1 MSRLHPRTV
10 LALAGKDAR
19 IVRRSPVLLA
29 LLVVYPLAVALLLG
43 LALSGGPAKPKI
55 LVVNQ
60 VPEGRSSVDLGGDTL
75 DARSYARRLVADTDA
90 TFVRSRAEAVRAV
103 RDGDAVGAIVIPADT
118 VERLRGV
125 LSLSGSPNLP
135 TLEVLTNDADPVRAT
150 AVRQLVKSRLADAN
164 GEISRRLIDVAGGYL
179 GVLTN
184 GGNLA
189 LFGDAGDILGLRQ
202 AGEILQRTQ
211 ERLPAGAAR
220 DEIARVQRFAKLAAD
235 NLAYAAPLM
244 RSVAD
249 PIRIDQ
255 RSVTGPAV
263 SLDVYAGAVAAT
275 VSLLLVAVLLAA
287 GLVALEREERT
298 FGRLVRSAVAPSALL
313 GSKTL
318 LAGLAGAAVALIVAA
333 GLAPFL
339 GLDATRI
346 PLWILA
352 AVLAGAA
359 CGALGVG
366 LGAVG
371 AGGGDVRAASLLAI
385 LLLVPIVVVGLVPAG
400 TTSAA
405 VGTAIDVASALFP
418 FRPALHLVTAALEHG
433 AVVGPALHLLA
444 LTAAWGAVG
453 LVALRRADRTA

>member
-1 MSRLHPRTV
+1 M
-10 LALAGKDAR
+10 ALAGKDAR

-29 LLVVYPLAVALLLG
+29 LLVIYPLAVALLLG
-43 LALSGGPAKPKI
+43 LALSAGPAKSKI
-55 LVVNQ
+55 VVVNL
-60 VPEGRSSVDLGGDTL
+60 VPEGRASVDLGGETL
-75 DARSYARRLVADTDA
+75 NAKSYARRLVADTDA
-90 TFVRSRAEAVRAV
+90 TFVTTRAEAVKAV
-103 RDGDAVGAIVIPADT
+103 KDGDAVGAIVIPPDT
-118 VERLRGV
+118 VDRLRGV
-125 LSLSGSPNLP
+125 LSLSGSRDLP

-150 AVRQLVKSRLADAN
+150 ALRQLVKSRLADAN

-211 ERLPAGAAR
+211 AQLPAGEAR
-220 DEIARVQRFAKLAAD
+220 DQVARVQRFARLAAE

-244 RSVAD
+244 QSVAD
-249 PIRIDQ
+249 PIRVHQ

-263 SLDVYAGAVAAT
+263 SLDVYAAAVAAT

-298 FGRLVRSAVAPSALL
+298 FGRLVRSAVSPAALL

-318 LAGLAGAAVALIVAA
+318 LAGVAGAAVALVVSG
-333 GLAPFL
+333 GLALFL
-339 GLDATRI
+339 GLDASRI

-352 AVLAGAA
+352 AALAGAA

-371 AGGGDVRAASLLAI
+371 AGGDVRAASLLAI
-385 LLLVPIVVVGLVPAG
+385 LLLVPIVVIGLVPEG

-405 VGTAIDVASALFP
+405 VGGAIDVASALFP
-418 FRPALHLVTAALEHG
+418 FRPALRLITAALEHG
-433 AVVGPALHLLA
+433 AVTGPALHLVA
-444 LTAAWGAVG
+444 LTLGWSVVG
-453 LVALRRADRTA
+453 LLALRRADRTA